1 MPDPTQNLLS
11 TLGVRPGLSM
21 DGAWRAGGGVG
32 LAVRNPATGEE
43 IATVPLANAGDFRL
57 AIDGAQRAFVPWSRE
72 PNALRGDILKK
83 AAALLALRRQ
93 EVAELLTLEQG
104 KTLAQALG
112 EVDYAASF
120 FQWFGEE
127 SRRPHGRL
135 QPHPQ
140 RGREYRVKLVP
151 AGVAGLVT
159 PWNFPIAQGAKKVA
173 AALAAGCTAVWK
185 PSELTPLVA
194 LALGAILR
202 EAGVPDGALQIL
214 PALGPVAGEAL
225 TGDPRVRVLS
235 LTGSTET
242 GRTLM
247 RSAAR
252 HLPRLSLELGG
263 NAPFIIL
270 PDANLGEVAPE
281 LVKLKLLCS
290 GQVCVTA
297 NRVFVPAALESALID
312 RLAPLWRALRVGNG
326 LTAGVDVGP
335 LIHKKACDRVR
346 GLVEGALGA
355 GAELVLENRSHEGD
369 PALSG
374 GSFFP
379 PTILRAVR
387 DDMPL
392 AREEVFGPVMPLLSY
407 TDLNDAIRRANSTA
421 AGLAAY
427 VYGSDL
433 ALANAVAEELEAGIV
448 GVNEWRPLRAEI
460 PFGGTKS
467 SGQGWEGGEEGLRE
481 FCELK
486 VVATPI
492 PSVPKAGPL
501 NPRGKA

>member
-1 MPDPTQNLLS
+1 MTDDIPSLLS
-11 TLGVRPGLSM
+11 RLGVRPGLSI
-21 DGAWRAGGGVG
+21 DGRPAEGRAGTTAIV
-32 LAVRNPATGEE
+32 NPATGME
-43 IATVPLANAGDFRL
+43 IAVVSLAGPDDFRL
-57 AIDGAQRAFVPWSRE
+57 AIDGAQLAFERWRRE
-72 PNALRGDILKK
+72 PAAGRGEVLKR
-83 AAALLALRRQ
+83 AAALLLQRRQ
-93 EVAELLTLEQG
+93 EVARLLTLEQG
-104 KTLAQALG
+104 KALAQALA

-127 SRRPHGRL
+127 ARRPCGRL

-159 PWNFPIAQGAKKVA
+159 PWNFPLAQGAKKIA

-194 LALGAILR
+194 LALGSLLQ
-202 EAGVPDGALQIL
+202 EAGLPEGVLQIL

-225 TGDPRVRVLS
+225 TADARVRVLS
-235 LTGSTET
+235 LTGSTAT
-242 GRTLM
+242 GRTLVK
-247 RSAAR
+247 AAAK

-270 PDANLGEVAPE
+270 PDANLDEVAPE
-281 LVKLKLLCS
+281 LVRLKLLCS

-297 NRVFVPAALESALID
+297 NRVFMPVSLEKALIEK
-312 RLAPLWRALRVGNG
+312 LAPLWGALRVGNG
-326 LTAGVDVGP
+326 LTEGVDVGP
-335 LIHKKACDRVR
+335 LIHAKACERVR
-346 GLVEGALGA
+346 GLVEGAWGA
-355 GAELVLENRSHEGD
+355 GAELVAENRVFEAD
-369 PALSG
+369 PALAK
-374 GSFFP
+374 GSFYP
-379 PTILRAVR
+379 PQILRGVR

-392 AREEVFGPVMPLLSY
+392 AREEVFGPVMALLGYS
-407 TDLNDAIRRANSTA
+407 DLSEAVSRANATA

-427 VYGSDL
+427 VYGTDL
-433 ALANAVAEELEAGIV
+433 SLANAVAEELEAGIV

-460 PFGGTKS
+460 PFGGTKA

-486 VVATPI
+486 VVATPS
-492 PSVPKAGPL
+492 PSMPAPPKPGP
-501 NPRGKA
+501 R